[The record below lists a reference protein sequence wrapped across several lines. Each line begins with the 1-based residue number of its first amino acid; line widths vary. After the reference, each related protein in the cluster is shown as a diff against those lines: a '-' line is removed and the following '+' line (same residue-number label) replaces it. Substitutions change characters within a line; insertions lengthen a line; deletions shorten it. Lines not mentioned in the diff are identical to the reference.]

1 MGIIY
6 MKHKLDELY
15 KERERIDKEIQ
26 ECIDEINWYNEKY
39 KDDVYYQ
46 KNGVPFEEVHDY
58 SP

>member
-1 MGIIY
+1 M
-6 MKHKLDELY
+6 LDELY

>member
-6 MKHKLDELY
+6 TKHKLDELY
-15 KERERIDKEIQ
+15 KERER
-26 ECIDEINWYNEKY
+26 IDEINWYNEKY